1 MTKKAIKNSF
11 IFALTLVQLI
21 SIHKK
26 INKVVK
32 SIKKSE
38 IPSIPK
44 LKFRFKKGIHDDLL
58 TN

>member
-44 LKFRFKKGIHDDLL
+44 LKFRFRKGIHDDLL